1 MAEGGIIMTTYTE
14 LLKKRRSIR
23 NFQDK
28 EVSLDTIK
36 EILQES
42 TLAPSASNGQ
52 PCKFI
57 IIHNKE
63 MMKKLSDESKKN
75 LLKDFAKNKAP
86 SNPIY
91 ADLLKKE
98 NFNVYYNAPCLI
110 YVVGP
115 ANLRNLYYDC
125 ALMASYIMFS
135 AVQRGLG
142 TCWINLGAH
151 IRDPKLRVDIGLP
164 DDCQIVAPLI
174 IGYPKDIP
182 AASERHTPD
191 ILKIVS

>member
-1 MAEGGIIMTTYTE
+1 MTFTE
-14 LLKKRRSIR
+14 LLNKRRSIR

-28 EVSLDTIK
+28 EVSLDLIK

-42 TLAPSASNGQ
+42 TLAPSASNCQ
-52 PCKFI
+52 PCRFI
-57 IIHNKE
+57 IISNRQ

-75 LLKDFAKNKAP
+75 ILKDFTENKA
-86 SNPIY
+86 STNPIY
-91 ADLLKKE
+91 AELLKKE
-98 NFNVYYNAPCLI
+98 EFNVFYNAPCLI
-110 YVVGP
+110 YIVGP

-125 ALMASYIMFS
+125 ALAASYIMFC

-151 IRDPKLRVDIGLP
+151 IRDPKIRVEIGLP
-164 DDCQIVAPLI
+164 DDCRIVAPLI

-182 AASERHTPD
+182 AVSERHAPD
-191 ILKIVS
+191 ILKIIN

>member
-1 MAEGGIIMTTYTE
+1 MMTYTE

-28 EVSLDTIK
+28 DVSLDIIK

-52 PCKFI
+52 PCRFI
-57 IIHNKE
+57 IISSKE

-75 LLKDFAKNKAP
+75 LLKDFAENKAS
-86 SNPIY
+86 SNPVY

-98 NFNVYYNAPCLI
+98 TFNVYYNAPCLI
-110 YVVGP
+110 YIVGP
-115 ANLRNLYYDC
+115 VNARNLYYDC
-125 ALMASYIMFS
+125 ALTASYIMFS

-151 IRDPKLRVDIGLP
+151 IRDPKLRDEIGLP
-164 DDCQIVAPLI
+164 DDCRIVAPLI

-182 AASERHTPD
+182 AASERHAPD